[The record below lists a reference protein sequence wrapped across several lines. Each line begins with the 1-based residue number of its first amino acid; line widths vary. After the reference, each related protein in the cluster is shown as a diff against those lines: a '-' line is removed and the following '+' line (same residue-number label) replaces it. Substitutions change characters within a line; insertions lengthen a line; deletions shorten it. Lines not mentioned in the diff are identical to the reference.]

1 MLQVKFVCGRSEYSL
16 FTIDAD
22 IADKEEI
29 LQAINGERW
38 YNDTV
43 FLYDN
48 VLYKE
53 PKWEQFILL
62 QLMNI

>member
-38 YNDTV
+38 YNDTI

-53 PKWEQFILL
+53 SK
-62 QLMNI
+62 